1 MLNLPNIILIIT
13 AVSTALI
20 GGLFY
25 GWSVSVIR
33 GNRVLSDKKYVAF
46 MQATNREIQNL
57 LFFATF
63 FGTAVLLPVS
73 AFLFYGAYP
82 RFWFLL
88 AAMVCYLLGVFGVTV
103 VGNVPLNNR
112 LDRFEMKAA
121 TDKEISAQRKN
132 YEERWNFFNHIRSVF
147 SILSILFVV
156 LACLS

>member
-1 MLNLPNIILIIT
+1 MLNLANIILIIT

-33 GNRVLSDKKYVAF
+33 GNRLLSDKDYVAF

-63 FGTAVLLPVS
+63 FGTAISLPVC
-73 AFLFYGAYP
+73 AFFFYGVYP

-88 AAMVCYLLGVFGVTV
+88 AGAACYLLGVFGVTV
-103 VGNVPLNNR
+103 VGNVPMNNR
-112 LDRFEMKAA
+112 LDQFEMDKA
-121 TDKEISAQRKN
+121 TDEEISAQRKN
-132 YEERWNFFNHIRSVF
+132 YEERWNFLNHIRSVF
-147 SILSILFVV
+147 SIFSILFII
-156 LACLS
+156 LACLN